1 METLV
6 KEADLQD
13 APGPADGLPPLEQGD
28 RLDRE
33 TFHVRYCA
41 MPPHTRA
48 ELIDGVVIMPSPLFP
63 PHSRADVQ
71 STLWLYR
78 YSEATPG
85 VTLLTNVT
93 TLLGEATEVQP
104 DLCLTVASSCGGQSR
119 VEEHRGV
126 IGAPELVMEIASSS
140 AAYDLHLKRDLYER
154 AGVREYVV
162 TLIREAR
169 VLWLA
174 RRGERFAEL
183 APGADGLYRSEVF
196 PGLWLDAA
204 ALLRQDTSAVRAALE
219 QGLASPEHMAFVRRL
234 AGED

>member
-1 METLV
+1 LETLV
-6 KEADLQD
+6 RARELEETGGA
-13 APGPADGLPPLEQGD
+13 GSLPPLEQGD

-33 TFHVRYCA
+33 TFHARYCA
-41 MPPHTRA
+41 MPPRTRA
-48 ELIDGVVIMPSPLFP
+48 ELIDGVVIMPSPLFL
-63 PHSRADVQ
+63 PHSDQQVEA
-71 STLWLYR
+71 TGWLYL
-78 YSEATPG
+78 YKSATPG
-85 VTLLTNVT
+85 VILTSTAT
-93 TLLGEATEVQP
+93 TLLNPETEVQP
-104 DLCLTVASSCGGQSR
+104 DLSLLIEASRGGQTR
-119 VEEHRGV
+119 QDVNRGV

-204 ALLRQDTSAVRAALE
+204 ALLRQDTGAVRTALE
-219 QGLASPEHMAFVRRL
+219 QGLASPEHAAFVRKL
-234 AGED
+234 GEG